1 MSLLKPNISFAQH
14 IDDNLQTLS
23 THNADQD
30 GSIAGFLYVPDLLT
44 TDSCYN
50 NSKEYLPINVT
61 RQANLPP
68 TDFTYAIEFHF
79 PQLNLS

>member
-1 MSLLKPNISFAQH
+1 MLSPKPNISFAQQ
-14 IDDNLQTLS
+14 IDENLQTLS

-44 TDSCYN
+44 SDSCYN
-50 NSKEYLPINVT
+50 ISKEYLPVNVT

-68 TDFTYAIEFHF
+68 TDFMYAI
-79 PQLNLS
+79 